1 MKNIHQIY
9 ISDGMHVPN
18 VYVQGQMQKLRE
30 MYSDYNYTLYDNDMC
45 RTEIASVFGNV
56 AVKLYDSLNSYSFR
70 ADLARYCI
78 LYKYGGHYFDA
89 VICPEFKLEF
99 KDSPVLY
106 QAPDSDD
113 AVCNNLID
121 NGVMYFNGCNHP
133 FLRDAIAR
141 SLSNIKRQSYGVHPL
156 DITGPLML
164 SRLPQYDISFGK
176 SKYITPTQKGAF
188 FHNELHWLYK
198 PEGTTFA
205 SFSGNGTNSYEQMW
219 FDKQIFKNTHAL

>member
-9 ISDGMHVPN
+9 ISDNMHN
-18 VYVQGQMQKLRE
+18 VNEYIQTKMQQLEE

-45 RTEIASVFGNV
+45 RSEIASVFGTS
-56 AVKLYDSLNSYSFR
+56 AAKLYDSLNSYSFR

-78 LYKYGGHYFDA
+78 LYKYGGYYFDA

-106 QAPDSDD
+106 KAPDSDD
-113 AVCNNLID
+113 SVCKNLID
-121 NGVMYFNGCNHP
+121 NGVMYFNRCNHP
-133 FLRDAIAR
+133 FLRDAIAL
-141 SLSNIKRQSYGVHPL
+141 SLANIKRQSYGDHPL

-164 SRLPQYDISFGK
+164 SRLNEYDITFGK

-188 FHNELHWLYK
+188 LDGTLHWLYK

-205 SFSGNGTNSYEQMW
+205 SFSGKGTNSYEQMW
-219 FDKQIFKNTHAL
+219 FDKKIFKN